1 MISTLLKNKNVVLA
15 SKSPRRQELLRG
27 LDIDFTVRTMEV
39 DETFSPELKR
49 EEIALYL
56 SAKKAF
62 AFRESMAD
70 DELIITSDTIVC
82 LEDHVLN
89 KAADKNE
96 AVTMIRQLSGK
107 KHSVY
112 TGVTLMTKT
121 KIHSFFGETEVWFK
135 ELSLREIEYYVEKYK
150 PFDKAGAYGIQDW
163 IGFIGISRINGCY
176 YNVMGLPLQLLYENL
191 IGFLNED

>member
-1 MISTLLKNKNVVLA
+1 MISTLLNNKKVVLA

-56 SAKKAF
+56 SAKKTF

-191 IGFLNED
+191 IDFLNED